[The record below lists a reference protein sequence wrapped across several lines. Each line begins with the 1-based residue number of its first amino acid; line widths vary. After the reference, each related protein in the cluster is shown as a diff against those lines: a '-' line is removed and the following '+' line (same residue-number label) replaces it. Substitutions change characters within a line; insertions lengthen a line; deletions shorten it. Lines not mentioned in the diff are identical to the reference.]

1 MPNLTS
7 HGATE
12 HLLIS
17 PPPHASLSAASP
29 LSPSASP
36 QLTINS
42 DFKLYKR
49 RYFVLFLFSSL
60 AFLNN
65 VVCYTF
71 ASISHIAKP
80 QYPNMSLSSLVSYF
94 FITYTLFSFPSS
106 LFINRFSLRS
116 GIILGASLQ
125 ALGTYLRY
133 YDRSD
138 PNPGGWWCWLRVGQ
152 LVASLGQA
160 FFVNPPPTMAATWF
174 GSEERVLATT
184 IGVNA
189 NTLGI
194 AGAYILGAVMV
205 RSPADIDNYLFIIFL
220 LSLVFAILVIFFY
233 PSAPPTPP
241 SFSAY
246 HSHKH
251 PHSPTVSQF
260 SVHSLLKLFRYT
272 GFLHTCLAFALAE
285 ATINAL
291 SAFFTDILIPEG
303 YSATFVGVNA
313 TSFIIF
319 CMIGSA
325 IVGYVVDRTHCYTVA
340 VCLCFIIAA
349 LSLLTFTYYSAD
361 SAVLTCLLI
370 VVLGFTLGPVQPLVI
385 ETGVEVTYPSPA
397 STVAAVQ
404 QVLGN
409 VLSAIMFPLFGL
421 MEKSREGGM
430 HAVLLSV
437 SAVLGGMGLLY
448 ATFRGEYRRLRHE
461 TLGVLD
467 RRDSENPA
475 VVVVDKRLEMD
486 KSGGGIGQ
494 LDEHHVLL
502 TRPAGNGVSL
512 TQYGSV
518 R

>member
-7 HGATE
+7 QGATE

-17 PPPHASLSAASP
+17 PPHSSASLVSDP
-29 LSPSASP
+29 CASP
-36 QLTINS
+36 QVTIDS
-42 DFKLYKR
+42 EFRLYKR

-80 QYPNMSLSSLVSYF
+80 DYPNLSLSSLVSYF
-94 FITYTLFSFPSS
+94 FLTYTLFSFPSS

-116 GIILGASLQ
+116 GVILGASLQ

-133 YDRSD
+133 FDRSA
-138 PNPGGWWCWLRVGQ
+138 PHEGGWLCWLRVGQ

-160 FFVNPPPTMAATWF
+160 FFVNPPPMMAAQWF

-194 AGAYILGAVMV
+194 AGAYVLGAAMV
-205 RSPADIDNYLFIIFL
+205 HSTADIDRYLFVIFL
-220 LSLVFAILVIFFY
+220 ASLVLAVLVVFFY
-233 PSAPPTPP
+233 SSAPPTPP

-251 PHSPTVSQF
+251 ASAAALHDGNPF
-260 SVHSLLKLFRYT
+260 SLHSLLRLFRYS

-303 YSATFVGVNA
+303 YSAAFVGANA

-319 CMIGSA
+319 CMVGSA
-325 IVGYVVDRTHCYTVA
+325 IVGYIVDRTHSYISS
-340 VCLCFIIAA
+340 VCMCFLVGA
-349 LSLLTFTYYSAD
+349 LSLLAFTYYSAN
-361 SAVLTCLLI
+361 SAVLTCLL
-370 VVLGFTLGPVQPLVI
+370 VVLLGLALGPVQPLVI

-409 VLSAIMFPLFGL
+409 VLSALVFPLFGF
-421 MEKSREGGM
+421 MQRSREGGM
-430 HAVLLSV
+430 HVVLV
-437 SAVLGGMGLLY
+437 VVAAVLGGMGVVY
-448 ATFRGEYRRLRHE
+448 ATFKGEYRRLRHE

-467 RRDSENPA
+467 RRASENPEVGVEVHNGSKWA
-475 VVVVDKRLEMD
+475 
-486 KSGGGIGQ
+486 
-494 LDEHHVLL
+494 DEHDVLL
-502 TRPAGNGVSL
+502 SGHAGGSNGSASL

>member
-7 HGATE
+7 QGATE

-17 PPPHASLSAASP
+17 PPHASSASASP
-29 LSPSASP
+29 SSPSASP
-36 QLTINS
+36 QLTIDS
-42 DFKLYKR
+42 EFRLYKR

-80 QYPNMSLSSLVSYF
+80 DYPNMSLSSLVSYF

-116 GIILGASLQ
+116 GVILGASLQ

-138 PNPGGWWCWLRVGQ
+138 PHSGGWLCWLRVGQ

-160 FFVNPPPTMAATWF
+160 FFVNPPPMMAAQWF

-194 AGAYILGAVMV
+194 AGAYILGAAMV
-205 RSPADIDNYLFIIFL
+205 HSTADIDRYLFVIFL
-220 LSLVFAILVIFFY
+220 LSLVFALLVIFFY
-233 PSAPPTPP
+233 PAAPPTPP

-251 PHSPTVSQF
+251 THHHTNQF
-260 SVHSLLKLFRYT
+260 SIHSLVKLFRYS

-303 YSATFVGVNA
+303 YSAAFVGANA

-325 IVGYVVDRTHCYTVA
+325 IVGYIVDRTHSYIVS
-340 VCLCFIIAA
+340 VCLCFLITA
-349 LSLLTFTYYSAD
+349 LSLLAFTYYSAD
-361 SAVLTCLLI
+361 SAVLTCLL
-370 VVLGFTLGPVQPLVI
+370 VVLLGFSLGPIQPLVI

-409 VLSAIMFPLFGL
+409 VLSALVFPLFGW
-421 MEKSREGGM
+421 MERSKEGGM
-430 HAVLLSV
+430 HVVLVSV
-437 SAVLGGMGLLY
+437 SVVLGCMGLLY
-448 ATFRGEYRRLRHE
+448 ATFKGEYRRLRHE
-461 TLGVLD
+461 TLGVLE
-467 RRDSENPA
+467 RRASENPEQ
-475 VVVVDKRLEMD
+475 DKVRD
-486 KSGGGIGQ
+486 GDGGSKWA
-494 LDEHHVLL
+494 DEHDVLL
-502 TRPAGNGVSL
+502 AQPASSNGASL
-512 TQYGSV
+512 AQYGSV

>member
-7 HGATE
+7 QGATE

-17 PPPHASLSAASP
+17 PPHASTSAASP
-29 LSPSASP
+29 SSPSASP
-36 QLTINS
+36 ALTIDS
-42 DFKLYKR
+42 EFKLYKR

-80 QYPNMSLSSLVSYF
+80 DYPNMSLSSLVSYF

-116 GIILGASLQ
+116 GVILGASLQ

-138 PNPGGWWCWLRVGQ
+138 PNDGGWLCWLRVGQ

-160 FFVNPPPTMAATWF
+160 FFVNPPPMMAAQWF

-194 AGAYILGAVMV
+194 AGAYILGAFMV
-205 RSPADIDNYLFIIFL
+205 HSTADIDSYLFVIFL
-220 LSLVFAILVIFFY
+220 LSLVFAVLVIFFY
-233 PSAPPTPP
+233 PAAPPTPP

-251 PHSPTVSQF
+251 PHHTSSQF
-260 SVHSLLKLFRYT
+260 SPHSLYRLFRHS

-303 YSATFVGVNA
+303 YTAAFVGANA

-319 CMIGSA
+319 CMVGSA
-325 IVGYVVDRTHCYTVA
+325 IVGYVVDRTHSYIVS
-340 VCLCFIIAA
+340 VCLCFFVTA
-349 LSLLTFTYYSAD
+349 LSLLAFTYYSVD
-361 SAVLTCLLI
+361 SAVLTCLL
-370 VVLGFTLGPVQPLVI
+370 VVLLGFSLGPIQPLVI
-385 ETGVEVTYPSPA
+385 ETGVEVTYPAPA

-409 VLSAIMFPLFGL
+409 VLSALMFPLFGW
-421 MEKSREGGM
+421 MERSREGGL
-430 HAVLLSV
+430 HIVLVSV
-437 SAVLGGMGLLY
+437 SAVLGSMGLVY
-448 ATFRGEYRRLRHE
+448 ATFKGDYRRLRHE
-461 TLGVLD
+461 TSGVLE
-467 RRDSENPA
+467 RRASENPESSEQHG
-475 VVVVDKRLEMD
+475 KER
-486 KSGGGIGQ
+486 SGKWA
-494 LDEHHVLL
+494 DEHDVLL
-502 TRPAGNGVSL
+502 GQPSGNGVASL